1 MDPKARRLGALAAQI
16 VQADDEAV
24 EVSAVPD
31 LEDLP
36 DLASCAACPAHNG
49 GHDGHDGHDGAVTAA
64 AGGKCPSHH
73 DGGGDECA
81 VHAARRT
88 RRAPPVF
95 SSTAARER
103 ASAVAAAMAAGRPPP
118 PRGLER
124 KLANYGDAGFSVFL
138 RKAFIKAMGYTD
150 DALTRPIVGITNT
163 YSGYNACH
171 RTVPDLIDAI
181 KRGVTAAGGL
191 PIEFPIVSIHEAFT
205 SPTSMFLRNLMAM
218 DCEELVRA
226 QPMDAVVLI
235 GGCDK
240 TVPALLMGAASV
252 NVPAVMTVTG
262 PMLTGNW
269 NGEELGACTDC
280 RRLWGLHRGDELT
293 LEEVEEAGNFLMPS
307 AGTCQVMGTASTM
320 ALMAEA
326 IGMMLPGG
334 ASIPAV
340 HADRLRHAELS
351 GARAVELARLATQDA
366 EDTVMSSATD
376 AKKEEGTAGPIAPT
390 EIMTQKSMENALR
403 ILLAVGGSTN
413 GLVHIAAIAGR
424 LGLRVDLEMFDRM
437 GRETPVLVDL

>member
-1 MDPKARRLGALAAQI
+1 MDPKARRLGTLAAQI
-16 VQADDEAV
+16 VQADLVQADDEAL
-24 EVSAVPD
+24 EVNTVPD

-36 DLASCAACPAHNG
+36 DLASCAACPAHN
-49 GHDGHDGHDGAVTAA
+49 DGHDGAVTSAT

-73 DGGGDECA
+73 DGGDDECT

-118 PRGLER
+118 ARGLER

-240 TVPALLMGAASV
+240 TVPALLMGAASA

-293 LEEVEEAGNFLMPS
+293 LEEVAEAGSFLMPS

-366 EDTVMSSATD
+366 DDVAD
-376 AKKEEGTAGPIAPT
+376 AKKEGPITPT

-424 LGLRVDLEMFDRM
+424 LGLRVDLETFDRM